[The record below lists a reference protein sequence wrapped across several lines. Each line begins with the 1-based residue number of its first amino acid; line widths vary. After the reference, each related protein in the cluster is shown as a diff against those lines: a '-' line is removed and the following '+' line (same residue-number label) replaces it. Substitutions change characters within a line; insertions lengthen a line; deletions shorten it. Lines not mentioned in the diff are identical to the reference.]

1 MTKASPKKEARRR
14 VNKEVSL
21 WLSLAVGLS
30 IAGLFIQE
38 HVEKGSEPNNLL
50 LLLWIV
56 PSGAL
61 GANLAGRIIADF
73 FGNPGQYGW
82 AEAGFGLVSFL
93 LIALFIC
100 GTLMVPVF
108 LSVMVPYSAGMLFIA
123 SPWPSLIA
131 LVVGALIQVR
141 ALIARRKDAPS
152 AYRDRGGD
160 AALSDDMGAKP

>member
-1 MTKASPKKEARRR
+1 MTEVTTRKEARRR

-21 WLSLAVGLS
+21 WLALAVGLS
-30 IAGLFIQE
+30 IAGLFIQD
-38 HVEKGSEPNNLL
+38 HIDKGSDPDNLL

-61 GANLAGRIIADF
+61 GAYLAGRIIADF

-93 LIALFIC
+93 LIAPFIC
-100 GTLMVPVF
+100 GTLMVPIF

-131 LVVGALIQVR
+131 LVVGALIHAR
-141 ALIARRKDAPS
+141 ARVARRRDAPS
-152 AYRDRGGD
+152 AHRNQHGD
-160 AALSDDMGAKP
+160 AALSDDLGAKP